1 MQNSAVILSK
11 LILRLLIYGGNM
23 KKKKMEPDLP
33 FVKIAKREQ
42 WKKRPVRRIRK
53 AGDRG

>member
-1 MQNSAVILSK
+1 
-11 LILRLLIYGGNM
+11 M
-23 KKKKMEPDLP
+23 KKKNMEPDVP

>member
-1 MQNSAVILSK
+1 
-11 LILRLLIYGGNM
+11 M

-42 WKKRPVRRIRK
+42 WKKE
-53 AGDRG
+53 AGPQDTEGG

>member
-11 LILRLLIYGGNM
+11 LILMLLIYGGNM